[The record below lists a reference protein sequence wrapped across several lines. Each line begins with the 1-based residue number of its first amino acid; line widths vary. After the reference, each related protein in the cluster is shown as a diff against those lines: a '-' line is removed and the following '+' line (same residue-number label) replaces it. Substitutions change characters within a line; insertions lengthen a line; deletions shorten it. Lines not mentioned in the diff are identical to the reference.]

1 MIKVVSPKYLG
12 SRTSAKVKHAIV
24 NLMFAWSK
32 EIPKETKIA
41 EAYQMLKKQ
50 GIVKVRKLGY
60 TEFLL
65 PLAELYIFLFFKA
78 PPRYWGPLKKDL
90 SVDPPPPYY

>member
-50 GIVKVRKLGY
+50 GIAKVRKLGY
-60 TEFLL
+60 SGV
-65 PLAELYIFLFFKA
+65 PN
-78 PPRYWGPLKKDL
+78 
-90 SVDPPPPYY
+90 SDPPHRPFLKFLTPPYY